1 MRKRN
6 NEVKAY
12 DNIIMISHELQKMV
26 SEKMD
31 KRKEMKIVDGENNT
45 IGLLTLKNGGRETR
59 EVALKKKQVSEI
71 NSCAYNVHDF
81 LLMIK
86 HICL

>member
-59 EVALKKKQVSEI
+59 EVALKRKASVGNK
-71 NSCAYNVHDF
+71 F
-81 LLMIK
+81 
-86 HICL
+86 